1 MFENVIADMLSVSG
15 VKGVFIVDR
24 DGALIEAESMFSGDD
39 EVYAALIADAFN
51 KASEVLG
58 KISSDEPELVMI
70 DGKKDRIIASKAGD
84 LVFRHCRQIRKRIT
98 VSLKIEIKKA
108 VEKITAMV

>member
-1 MFENVIADMLSVSG
+1 MFENVIADMLSVNG
-15 VKGVFIVDR
+15 VKGVYIVDKE
-24 DGALIEAESMFSGDD
+24 GALIEAESMFSEDD

-70 DGKKDRIIASKAGD
+70 DGKKDRIVASKAGD
-84 LVFRHCRQIRKRIT
+84 LIFGIVADQKT
-98 VSLKIEIKKA
+98 NYGLLKIEIKKA

>member
-1 MFENVIADMLSVSG
+1 MFENVIADMLSVNG
-15 VKGVFIVDR
+15 VKGVYIVDKE
-24 DGALIEAESMFSGDD
+24 GALIEAESMFSEDD
-39 EVYAALIADAFN
+39 EVYAALIADAFS

-70 DGKKDRIIASKAGD
+70 DGKKDRVIASKAGD
-84 LVFRHCRQIRKRIT
+84 LIFGVVADQKT
-98 VSLKIEIKKA
+98 NYGLLKIEIKKA